1 METPTSG
8 PRVDDAPVVVIPS
21 PPGSD
26 LPVVLGSTPEPPA
39 TSWRRLAVALVA
51 VLVLLVATVGG
62 WLLLRDDGGTASTR
76 TPAANADGPAVPA
89 PLRIQVDAPA
99 QVVAGSPAT
108 FVVHYTDG
116 AGTFAGSTEDWGD
129 AVGAGSV
136 ALGQCAAA
144 TPASPAAGTFNADHT
159 WKTPGTYQVTL
170 SAASY
175 TCVGGSAVPE
185 QVTQTLQ
192 VVVAAAS

>member
-8 PRVDDAPVVVIPS
+8 PRVDDAPVVVAPS
-21 PPGSD
+21 TSAPD
-26 LPVVLGSTPEPPA
+26 LPVVLGATPEAPRR
-39 TSWRRLAVALVA
+39 SRRRLVVALGA
-51 VLVLLVATVGG
+51 VVVLLVVAVAG

-76 TPAANADGPAVPA
+76 TPAANAGGPAVPA

-129 AVGAGSV
+129 AIGASSV
-136 ALGQCAAA
+136 SLGQCTTA
-144 TPASPAAGTFNADHT
+144 TPASAASGTFNADHT
-159 WKTPGTYQVTL
+159 WSTPGTYQVTL

-185 QVTQTLQ
+185 QVTKTLQ

>member
-1 METPTSG
+1 METPASG
-8 PRVDDAPVVVIPS
+8 PRVDDAPVVVAPS
-21 PPGSD
+21 TTPPD
-26 LPVVLGSTPEPPA
+26 LPVVLGTTPDPP
-39 TSWRRLAVALVA
+39 SGSRRRLVVALVA
-51 VLVLLVATVGG
+51 VLVVVVAAVAG

-76 TPAANADGPAVPA
+76 TPGANAGGPSALA

-99 QVVAGSPAT
+99 QVVAGAPAT

-129 AVGAGSV
+129 AIGASSV
-136 ALGQCAAA
+136 SLGQCTAA
-144 TPASPAAGTFNADHT
+144 TPASAADGTFNAAHT
-159 WKTPGTYQVTL
+159 WNTPGTYQVTL

-175 TCVGGSAVPE
+175 TCVDGGAVPE
-185 QVTQTLQ
+185 QVTKTLQ

>member
-8 PRVDDAPVVVIPS
+8 PRVDDAPVVVAPS
-21 PPGSD
+21 TSAPD
-26 LPVVLGSTPEPPA
+26 LPVVLGATPETPRR
-39 TSWRRLAVALVA
+39 SRRRLVVALVA
-51 VLVLLVATVGG
+51 VVVLLVVAVAG

-76 TPAANADGPAVPA
+76 TPAANAGGPAVPA
-89 PLRIQVDAPA
+89 PLRIQVDAPT

-129 AVGAGSV
+129 AIGASSV
-136 ALGQCAAA
+136 SLGQCTAA
-144 TPASPAAGTFNADHT
+144 TPARPAAGTFSADHT
-159 WKTPGTYQVTL
+159 WTIPGTYQVTL
-170 SAASY
+170 AAASY

-185 QVTQTLQ
+185 QVTTTLQ